1 MLRLPNC
8 PGSARIGSRR
18 GASRVVTGSGVGFRY
33 RLPLELASMASSFF
47 GILFLTLFLF
57 LLVGLTGWVVFGTG
71 DEK

>member
-1 MLRLPNC
+1 
-8 PGSARIGSRR
+8 
-18 GASRVVTGSGVGFRY
+18 
-33 RLPLELASMASSFF
+33 MASSFF